1 MRGSLRIAVLAAT
14 VLAGAVHAAE
24 PVLEMKA
31 SQTAA
36 LEIRAEPASAV
47 AAGAARAL
55 PSTVLVPSKQLR
67 VIASPVPGVV
77 ESVRATIGDAV
88 RAGQVLAVLRS
99 PQAQELQRDAL
110 STSGQAALAR
120 SVLTRDEALYREG
133 LIPESRIES
142 TRAQARQAQLMQQD
156 RRRAQT
162 EAGAAG
168 GGANGMVS
176 LKSPIDGVVLEQ
188 KVFVGERVD
197 RAVVLFRVGKLAP
210 LWLEIQV
217 PVDDAAAVRTGD
229 AVHLVDGSASGR
241 VIGVA
246 PMVDDTSQTV
256 IVRAELPTPP
266 AGLRIGQAVEARIE
280 SARPGLV
287 QVPATAVFE
296 QGGGA
301 AVFVEVA
308 PGRFQATRV
317 QSTGSA
323 EGLTS
328 ITGLAVGTR
337 VVTQG
342 TAALKSIAASARP

>member
-1 MRGSLRIAVLAAT
+1 MRGGLRIAALAAT
-14 VLAGAVHAAE
+14 VLAGAAHAAD

-31 SQTAA
+31 SQIEA
-36 LEIRAEPASAV
+36 LGIQTKPALAV

-55 PSTVLVPSKQLR
+55 PSTVLVPNKQLR

-77 ESVRATIGDAV
+77 ESLQATIGDAV

-110 STSGQAALAR
+110 STAGQATLAR

-133 LIPESRIES
+133 LIPESRLES

-162 EAGAAG
+162 EAGAAA
-168 GGANGMVS
+168 GGANGVVS
-176 LKSPIDGVVLEQ
+176 LKAPIDGVVLEQ
-188 KVFVGERVD
+188 KVVVGERVD
-197 RAVVLFRVGKLAP
+197 RAVVLFRIGKLAP

-217 PVDDAAAVRTGD
+217 PVDDATAVRVGD
-229 AVHLVDGSASGR
+229 AVQLADGSASGR

-256 IVRAELPTPP
+256 IVRAELPKPP
-266 AGLRIGQAVEARIE
+266 AGLRIGQAVEVRIE

-308 PGRFQATRV
+308 PGRFQAARV

-323 EGLTS
+323 EGLAS

-342 TAALKSIAASARP
+342 TAALKAVAASARP